1 MDQQKIVQVKCT
13 LCQPPND
20 TILKWYGNTT
30 HMNAHLYGKSGHNLP
45 QPTTETELEDEEEP
59 TDANNKKCKLGTR
72 LDKAL
77 LAVLLTCSIAFNV
90 LINPHFLTFI
100 RLLNKNYRVPSPHV
114 ISNRLL
120 DEEYAVAMS
129 ALKKEL
135 AKTHGVALTLDPW
148 TCKAQSYPYLG
159 M

>member
-1 MDQQKIVQVKCT
+1 MQVKCA
-13 LCQPPND
+13 LCQPPSE

-30 HMNAHLYGKSGHNLP
+30 HMNAHFYGKNGHNMP
-45 QPTTETELEDEEEP
+45 QPSMDNENEDEEEP
-59 TDANNKKCKLGTR
+59 TDANNKKTKLGPR

-100 RLLNKNYRVPSPHV
+100 RLLNKTYSVPSPYV
-114 ISNRLL
+114 MSNRLL

-129 ALKKEL
+129 ANVQSIVLKL
-135 AKTHGVALTLDPW
+135 FVDIY
-148 TCKAQSYPYLG
+148 QYVDNFY
-159 M
+159 

>member
-1 MDQQKIVQVKCT
+1 M
-13 LCQPPND
+13 
-20 TILKWYGNTT
+20 
-30 HMNAHLYGKSGHNLP
+30 
-45 QPTTETELEDEEEP
+45 
-59 TDANNKKCKLGTR
+59 
-72 LDKAL
+72 
-77 LAVLLTCSIAFNV
+77 

-159 M
+159 MLTFLNIKMNLIKKIQTILLRFKKK